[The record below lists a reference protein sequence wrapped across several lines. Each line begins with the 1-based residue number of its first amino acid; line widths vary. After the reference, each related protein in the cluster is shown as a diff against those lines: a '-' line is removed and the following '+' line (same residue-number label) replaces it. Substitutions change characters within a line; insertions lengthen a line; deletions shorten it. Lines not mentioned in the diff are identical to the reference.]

1 MQYIIIALRKILRVI
16 ASPVMIG
23 VLFLLVVLFGYSAIR
38 MHMRLQYVKEI
49 TEEKKQ
55 ELERI
60 EAKEEE
66 LVSSLEFL
74 RTERGQEEEL
84 HNRFRITQPGES
96 LILIVD
102 SKEND
107 VEEPQKRRFFLWR
120 WLGID

>member
-1 MQYIIIALRKILRVI
+1 MNYIIIALRRILRVI

-23 VLFLLVVLFGYSAIR
+23 VLFLLVILFGYSAIR
-38 MHMRLQYVKEI
+38 MHMRLKYVQKV
-49 TEEKKQ
+49 TEEKRE

-66 LVSSLEFL
+66 LVSSLDFL
-74 RTERGQEEEL
+74 KTERGQEEEL

-102 SKEND
+102 SKEDD
-107 VEEPQKRRFFLWR
+107 VEEPKRRKFFLWR

>member
-1 MQYIIIALRKILRVI
+1 MQYIIIALRRILRVI
-16 ASPVMIG
+16 ASPVVIG
-23 VLFLLVVLFGYSAIR
+23 ILFLLVILFGYSAIR

-49 TEEKKQ
+49 TEERKQ

-66 LVSSLEFL
+66 LVSSLDFL

-96 LILIVD
+96 LILVIN
-102 SKEND
+102 SEEEKL
-107 VEEPQKRRFFLWR
+107 EEPEKRRFFLWR